1 MKQQSGNRPRILLYL
16 GLAVLIGLFP
26 FVSPN
31 EFYLRLAQ
39 DIAIWSIA
47 AIGLNLLLGY
57 SGQLSLGQSAFFALG
72 AYGSGILATTYHWP
86 LWLTIPIGV
95 LVAGAAGVIMGL
107 VALRA
112 RTHYLAMATLA
123 FGFIVEILCQRWV
136 GLTGGS
142 MGLIGVPQLNLG
154 NFASGAIYFFWI
166 TAGCLLIVQMVMD
179 YIASSETGREL
190 QSMKES
196 ESFALT
202 TGMNVRLWRAGIVV
216 ISAMLAGF
224 AGVLFVHQSG
234 YVSSDAFNLDRS
246 ISLLISVVIGG
257 LGRSY
262 GPVLGT
268 TIVIL
273 LNQLTAGLYEVS
285 YFIFGGIL
293 LAVMLFF
300 PAGAVG
306 AIDKLWKLVRRPARA
321 TAPVAGEARQ
331 ALPRDLA
338 LRVAEK
344 GRPVLELEGVT
355 KSYAGVV
362 AVKGVSFSV
371 RGGTI
376 HAVIGP
382 NGAGKSTLINV
393 ISGLYQCNSGSIRYL
408 GHDVTALPAD
418 QRANL
423 GIART
428 FQNLQLIGT
437 LTVAENVMLGIPR
450 SGRFTRGFLT
460 WLFTDREVA
469 RVRAEAMRFLEFF
482 GIARFADAL
491 PGDLAYGHRKLCELA
506 RALAQ
511 RPTLMLLDEPIAG
524 LNEEEV
530 REVTAAIRTLR
541 DLGVTVLLV
550 EHNMTFVMGLSET
563 ITVLDYGQ
571 KIAEGPPA
579 DIQRN
584 QSVITAYLGTEAA

>member
-1 MKQQSGNRPRILLYL
+1 MRSISSRPWSSRCFRIV
-16 GLAVLIGLFP
+16 A
-26 FVSPN
+26 PN

-39 DIAIWSIA
+39 DIAIWAIA

-57 SGQLSLGQSAFFALG
+57 SGQISLGQSGFFALG
-72 AYGSGILATTYHWP
+72 AYGSGIVATTYQWP
-86 LWLTIPIGV
+86 LWLSIPLGI
-95 LVAGAAGVIMGL
+95 LVASAAGVVIGL

-123 FGFIVEILCQRWV
+123 FGFIIEILCQRWV

-142 MGLIGVPQLNLG
+142 MGLIGVPQLNFG
-154 NFASGAIYFFWI
+154 SFANGAIYFFWVA
-166 TAGCLLIVQMVMD
+166 AGTLLVVQMLMD
-179 YIASSETGREL
+179 YVASSEVGRDL
-190 QSMKES
+190 QAMKES

-202 TGMNVRLWRAGIVV
+202 TGMNVRLWRAGVVV
-216 ISAMLAGF
+216 ISALLAGV

-246 ISLLISVVIGG
+246 ISLLIAVVIGG

-262 GPVLGT
+262 GALFGT
-268 TIVIL
+268 AIVIL
-273 LNQLTAGLYEVS
+273 LNQLTAGLYEIS

-306 AIDKLWKLVRRPARA
+306 AVDRVWKLVRRAGPADADASVSGRH
-321 TAPVAGEARQ
+321 
-331 ALPRDLA
+331 ALPKHVA
-338 LRVAEK
+338 MRVAAK
-344 GRPVLELEGVT
+344 GTPVLELDQVT

-362 AVKGVSFSV
+362 AVKDVSFCV
-371 RGGTI
+371 RSGTI
-376 HAVIGP
+376 HALIGP

-393 ISGLYQCNSGSIRYL
+393 ISGLYRGDSGSISYL
-408 GHDVTALPAD
+408 GKDIADQSAD

-437 LTVAENVMLGIPR
+437 LTILENVMLGIPR
-450 SGRFTRGFLT
+450 SHRFLSGFAK

-469 RVRAEAMRFLEFF
+469 KARAEAMQFLEFF
-482 GIARFADAL
+482 GIARLANAL

-563 ITVLDYGQ
+563 VTVLDYGQ

-579 DIQRN
+579 SVQRN
-584 QSVITAYLGTEAA
+584 QAVITAYLGTEVT

>member
-1 MKQQSGNRPRILLYL
+1 MSNLPRVALYL
-16 GLAVLIGLFP
+16 GAAALIAVFP

-39 DIAIWSIA
+39 DVAIWAIA

-57 SGQLSLGQSAFFALG
+57 SGQISLGQSGFFALG
-72 AYGSGILATTYHWP
+72 AYGSGIVATTYQWP
-86 LWLTIPIGV
+86 LWLSVPLGI
-95 LVAGAAGVIMGL
+95 LVASAAGIVMGL

-123 FGFIVEILCQRWV
+123 FGFIIEILCQRWV

-142 MGLIGVPQLNLG
+142 MGLIGVPQLNFG
-154 NFASGAIYFFWI
+154 NLTYGAVYFFWI
-166 TAGCLLIVQMVMD
+166 AAGTLLVVQMLMD
-179 YIASSETGREL
+179 YVASSEIGRDL
-190 QSMKES
+190 QAMKES

-202 TGMNVRLWRAGIVV
+202 TGMNVRLWRAGVV
-216 ISAMLAGF
+216 VVSALLAGV
-224 AGVLFVHQSG
+224 AGILFVHQSG
-234 YVSSDAFNLDRS
+234 YASSDAFNLERS
-246 ISLLISVVIGG
+246 INLLIAVVIGG

-262 GPVLGT
+262 GALFGT
-268 TIVIL
+268 AIVIL
-273 LNQLTAGLYEVS
+273 LNQLTASLYEVS

-306 AIDKLWKLVRRPARA
+306 AVDRFCKLVRRAGQVRA
-321 TAPVAGEARQ
+321 DASGSGRHTLPKHVAM
-331 ALPRDLA
+331 
-338 LRVAEK
+338 RVVAK
-344 GRPVLELEGVT
+344 GSPVLELDRVT

-362 AVKGVSFSV
+362 AVKDVSLCV
-371 RGGTI
+371 RSGTI
-376 HAVIGP
+376 HALIGP

-393 ISGLYQCNSGSIRYL
+393 ISGLYSGDSGSITYL
-408 GHDVTALPAD
+408 GKDITRQPAD
-418 QRANL
+418 QRANI

-437 LTVAENVMLGIPR
+437 LSVVENIMLGIPR
-450 SGRFTRGFLT
+450 SHKILTGFAT
-460 WLFTDREVA
+460 WLFTDRELAKVHE
-469 RVRAEAMRFLEFF
+469 EAVQFLEFF
-482 GIARFADAL
+482 GIARFADVL

-563 ITVLDYGQ
+563 VTVLDYGQ

-579 DIQRN
+579 SVQRN
-584 QSVITAYLGTEAA
+584 QAVITAYLGAEVV

>member
-1 MKQQSGNRPRILLYL
+1 MSHLPRFVLYL
-16 GLAVLIGLFP
+16 GAAFVIAVFP
-26 FVSPN
+26 FVAPN
-31 EFYLRLAQ
+31 DFYLRLAQ
-39 DIAIWSIA
+39 DIAIWAIA

-57 SGQLSLGQSAFFALG
+57 SGQISLGQSAFFALG
-72 AYGSGILATTYHWP
+72 AYGSGIVATTYHWP
-86 LWLTIPIGV
+86 LWISIPLGM
-95 LVAGAAGVIMGL
+95 LVASAAGVVIGL

-123 FGFIVEILCQRWV
+123 FGFIIEILCQRWV

-142 MGLIGVPQLNLG
+142 MGLIGVPQLNFG
-154 NFASGAIYFFWI
+154 NFANGAIYFFWVA
-166 TAGCLLIVQMVMD
+166 AGTLLIVQMLMD
-179 YIASSETGREL
+179 YIASSEIGRDL
-190 QSMKES
+190 QAMKES

-202 TGMNVRLWRAGIVV
+202 TGMNVRLWRAGVV
-216 ISAMLAGF
+216 VVSALLAGL
-224 AGVLFVHQSG
+224 AGTLFVHQSG
-234 YVSSDAFNLDRS
+234 YVSSDAFNLERS
-246 ISLLISVVIGG
+246 INLLIAVVIGG

-262 GPVLGT
+262 GALLGAA
-268 TIVIL
+268 IVIL

-293 LAVMLFF
+293 LVVMLFF

-306 AIDKLWKLVRRPARA
+306 AVDRIWRLLRRAGAADAAASAPARH
-321 TAPVAGEARQ
+321 
-331 ALPRDLA
+331 ALPKHVA
-338 LRVAEK
+338 MRVAAK
-344 GRPVLELEGVT
+344 GSPVLELDGVT

-362 AVKGVSFSV
+362 AVKDVSFCV

-376 HAVIGP
+376 HALIGP

-393 ISGLYQCNSGSIRYL
+393 ISGLYRGDSGSISYL
-408 GHDVTALPAD
+408 GKDVTGLSAD

-428 FQNLQLIGT
+428 FQSLQLIGT
-437 LTVAENVMLGIPR
+437 LTIVENVMLGIPR
-450 SGRFTRGFLT
+450 SNRFLAGFFT
-460 WLFTDREVA
+460 WLFSDREVT
-469 RVRAEAMRFLEFF
+469 RVRAEAMQFLEFF
-482 GIARFADAL
+482 GIARLANTL

-511 RPTLMLLDEPIAG
+511 QPTLMLLDEPIAG

-563 ITVLDYGQ
+563 VTVLDYGQ

-579 DIQRN
+579 GVQRN
-584 QSVITAYLGTEAA
+584 QAVITAYLGTEVA

>member
-1 MKQQSGNRPRILLYL
+1 MSRLPRIAVYL
-16 GLAVLIGLFP
+16 GAAALIGVFP
-26 FVSPN
+26 FIAPN
-31 EFYLRLAQ
+31 DFYLRLAQ
-39 DIAIWSIA
+39 DIAIWAIA

-57 SGQLSLGQSAFFALG
+57 SGQISLGQSAFFALG
-72 AYGSGILATTYHWP
+72 AYGSGIVATTYHWP
-86 LWLTIPIGV
+86 LWISIPLGV
-95 LVAGAAGVIMGL
+95 LVASAAGVLMGL

-123 FGFIVEILCQRWV
+123 FGFIIEILCQRWV

-142 MGLIGVPQLNLG
+142 MGLIGVPQLNFG
-154 NFASGAIYFFWI
+154 NFANGPVYFFWVV
-166 TAGCLLIVQMVMD
+166 AGTLLVVQMLMD
-179 YIASSETGREL
+179 YIASSEVGRDL
-190 QSMKES
+190 QAMKES

-202 TGMNVRLWRAGIVV
+202 TGMNVRLWRAGVV
-216 ISAMLAGF
+216 VVSALLAGL
-224 AGVLFVHQSG
+224 AGTLFVHQSG

-246 ISLLISVVIGG
+246 INLLIAVVIGG

-262 GPVLGT
+262 GALLGT
-268 TIVIL
+268 AIVIL

-293 LAVMLFF
+293 LVVMLFF

-306 AIDKLWKLVRRPARA
+306 AVDRIWKMIRGTRSAEVA
-321 TAPVAGEARQ
+321 TSASSRH
-331 ALPRDLA
+331 ALPKYVA
-338 LRVAEK
+338 IRVAAK
-344 GRPVLELEGVT
+344 GSPVLELDGVT

-362 AVKGVSFSV
+362 AVKDVSFCV

-376 HAVIGP
+376 HALIGP
-382 NGAGKSTLINV
+382 NGAGKSTLISV
-393 ISGLYQCNSGSIRYL
+393 ISGLYRGDAGSISYL
-408 GHDVTALPAD
+408 GKDITSQSAD
-418 QRANL
+418 RRANL

-437 LTVAENVMLGIPR
+437 LTIVENVMLGIPR
-450 SGRFTRGFLT
+450 SHQFFSGFAT
-460 WLFTDREVA
+460 WLFTDREVT
-469 RVRAEAMRFLEFF
+469 RVRSEAMQFLEFF
-482 GIARFADAL
+482 GIARLAYAL

-511 RPTLMLLDEPIAG
+511 QPTLMLLDEPIAG

-541 DLGVTVLLV
+541 DVGVTVLLV

-563 ITVLDYGQ
+563 VTVLDYGQ
-571 KIAEGPPA
+571 KIAEGSPA
-579 DIQRN
+579 AVQRN
-584 QSVITAYLGTEAA
+584 RAVITAYLGTEVA

>member
-1 MKQQSGNRPRILLYL
+1 MNRVPRFAFYL
-16 GLAVLIGLFP
+16 GAAALIAVFP

-39 DIAIWSIA
+39 DIAIWAIA

-57 SGQLSLGQSAFFALG
+57 SGQISLGQSAFFALG
-72 AYGSGILATTYHWP
+72 AYGSGIVATTYHWP
-86 LWLTIPIGV
+86 LYLSIPLGI
-95 LVAGAAGVIMGL
+95 LVAGAAGVVMGL

-123 FGFIVEILCQRWV
+123 FGFIIEILCQRWV

-142 MGLIGVPQLNLG
+142 MGLIGVPQLNFG
-154 NFASGAIYFFWI
+154 NFANGPIYFFWVV
-166 TAGCLLIVQMVMD
+166 AGTLLAVQMLMD
-179 YIASSETGREL
+179 YIAASEVGRDL
-190 QSMKES
+190 QAMKES

-202 TGMNVRLWRAGIVV
+202 TGMNVRLWRAGVV
-216 ISAMLAGF
+216 VVSALLAGL
-224 AGVLFVHQSG
+224 AGTLFVHQSG
-234 YVSSDAFNLDRS
+234 YVSSDAFNLERS
-246 ISLLISVVIGG
+246 INLLIAVVIGG

-262 GPVLGT
+262 GALLGAA
-268 TIVIL
+268 IVIL
-273 LNQLTAGLYEVS
+273 LNQLTAGLYEIS

-293 LAVMLFF
+293 MVVMLFF

-306 AIDKLWKLVRRPARA
+306 AVDRVWKMLRGAGPADA
-321 TAPVAGEARQ
+321 TAAASSRH
-331 ALPRDLA
+331 ALPKHVA
-338 LRVAEK
+338 MRVAAA
-344 GRPVLELEGVT
+344 GSPVLELEGVT

-362 AVKGVSFSV
+362 AVKDVSFCV

-376 HAVIGP
+376 HALIGP

-393 ISGLYQCNSGSIRYL
+393 ISGLYRGDTGSIKYL
-408 GHDVTALPAD
+408 GNDVTALSAD

-437 LTVAENVMLGIPR
+437 LSIVENVMLGIPR
-450 SGRFTRGFLT
+450 SHKFLSGFAA
-460 WLFTDREVA
+460 WLFTDREMA
-469 RVRAEAMRFLEFF
+469 RVRAEAMQFLEFF
-482 GIARFADAL
+482 GIARLAHAL

-563 ITVLDYGQ
+563 VTVLDYGQ

-579 DIQRN
+579 GVQRN
-584 QSVITAYLGTEAA
+584 QAVITAYLGTEVA